1 MAKKFKCNVCGKTFE
16 ADTVPEKCPI
26 CGAPASEIKEVKKR
40 LNTNSHAYTIAYAA
54 VMVVVVAF
62 LLAFVSSALKPTQ
75 DVNVENDT
83 KGQILTAMGFSRD
96 SIDVKTE
103 FDKVRDYVL
112 DSTQTVM
119 TPYEGQFESS
129 YGKAIKEGRLH
140 VFVGKSKNGEEVY
153 VLPVVGRGLWGG
165 LWGYLALSFDSNVPT
180 VKGAYFYHESET
192 AGLGARIADRD
203 FQEQF
208 IGKPIYNESDP
219 THEIALTVVKK
230 GTASKATEIDG
241 VTGATLTSAGVG
253 AMVNG
258 GLKIYGKFIE
268 SKTPALL
275 GNTAAGTGNCAAAVN
290 VEECDNTQNN

>member
-40 LNTNSHAYTIAYAA
+40 LNTNSNAYTIAYAA
-54 VMVVVVAF
+54 VMVIVVAF

-83 KGQILTAMGFSRD
+83 KGQILTAMGFCRD

-112 DSTQTVM
+112 DSNQTVM

-208 IGKPIYNESDP
+208 IGKPIYDESDP

-268 SKTPALL
+268 SKTPAPL

>member
-40 LNTNSHAYTIAYAA
+40 LNTNSNAYTIAYAA

-119 TPYEGQFESS
+119 TSYEGQFESS

-219 THEIALTVVKK
+219 TH
-230 GTASKATEIDG
+230 
-241 VTGATLTSAGVG
+241 
-253 AMVNG
+253 
-258 GLKIYGKFIE
+258 
-268 SKTPALL
+268 
-275 GNTAAGTGNCAAAVN
+275 
-290 VEECDNTQNN
+290 

>member
-1 MAKKFKCNVCGKTFE
+1 MAKKFKCNVCGQTFE
-16 ADTVPEKCPI
+16 AASMPEKCPI
-26 CGAPASEIKEVKKR
+26 CGAPASEIKEVKTG
-40 LNTNSHAYTIAYAA
+40 LNTNSNTYTIVYAA

-75 DVNVENDT
+75 DANVENDT
-83 KGQILTAMGFSRD
+83 KGQILTAMGFNRD
-96 SIDVKTE
+96 SIDVKAE
-103 FDKVRDYVL
+103 FDKVQDFVL
-112 DSTQTVM
+112 DASQAVM

-140 VFVGKSKNGEEVY
+140 VFVGKSKSGEEVY

-165 LWGYLALSFDSNVPT
+165 LWGYLALSFDCNVPT

-208 IGKPIYNESDP
+208 IGKPIYDESDP
-219 THEIALTVVKK
+219 SHEIALTVVKK
-230 GTASKATEIDG
+230 GTASKVTEVDG

-253 AMVNG
+253 AMVND
-258 GLKIYGKFIE
+258 GLKAYSKFIE

-275 GNTAAGTGNCAAAVN
+275 GSAAAGADSCGAAVDG
-290 VEECDNTQNN
+290 VECENTSNN

>member
-40 LNTNSHAYTIAYAA
+40 LNTNSNAYTIAYAA

-103 FDKVRDYVL
+103 FDKVRDYVR